1 MTSDEFSG
9 AKAESKPRPKVLGI
23 FVIFI
28 ITAIA
33 GSIVVYSLS
42 GWNAPAAAK
51 NLKNPFPAS
60 TAALETASTDY
71 AARCQNCHGP
81 NGDGRGERAERL
93 SIAPADFRDA
103 HAMRLRTDGEL
114 FWIITEGH
122 KPMPAFRGTM
132 TDEQRWHLVDFVRQF
147 AVPGNH
153 N

>member
-9 AKAESKPRPKVLGI
+9 AKAGSQPRPKVLGI
-23 FVIFI
+23 FVVFI

-42 GWNAPAAAK
+42 GWGTPSAFK
-51 NLKNPFPAS
+51 KMKNPFPS
-60 TAALETASTDY
+60 SPSALAMAGTDY
-71 AARCQNCHGP
+71 GAHCQNCHGT

-103 HAMRLRTDGEL
+103 HAMGLRTDGEL
-114 FWIITEGH
+114 FWIISEGH

-147 AVPGNH
+147 ATSQYH
-153 N
+153 H

>member
-1 MTSDEFSG
+1 MTSDESAAG
-9 AKAESKPRPKVLGI
+9 SETESKPKPKVLGI
-23 FVIFI
+23 LVVFI

-42 GWNAPAAAK
+42 SWNAPTAAR

-60 TAALETASTDY
+60 PAVLAIAGTDY
-71 AARCQNCHGP
+71 SARCQNCHGP

-103 HAMRLRTDGEL
+103 HAMGLRTDGEL
-114 FWIITEGH
+114 FWIISEGH

-147 AVPGNH
+147 AVLGN
-153 N
+153 